1 MAIETTTLPDAAA
14 RSDLQRIA
22 VVLAMILEIGATFLP
37 SLGLGDPIQ
46 ERSDATRTLITPS
59 GWAFAIWGPLFAG
72 SFVFAIYQALPA
84 QRDNAL
90 LDRLAWPATGAFA
103 AIGMWAVYTQFYAL
117 TAVSVAI
124 IVTALACLL
133 TVFRILV
140 DTPRDFSRGER
151 WLVVLV
157 FSALAAWLTAA
168 SIVNIAAT
176 LTYYGVDAGGANA
189 MLAAAVVIVGGI
201 IVALAVWRGRGNPIY
216 AAVFLWA
223 LSAIYGAGGQVAAPV
238 AYATILAG
246 VLVIIAT
253 TLQLRHAAN
262 RRHWL
267 G

>member
-1 MAIETTTLPDAAA
+1 M

-22 VVLAMILEIGATFLP
+22 VILAMILEIGATFLP
-37 SLGLGDPIQ
+37 NLGLGDPIQ
-46 ERSDATRTLITPS
+46 ERSDATRTLLTPS

-72 SFVFAIYQALPA
+72 SFLFAIYQVLPA

-90 LDRLAWPATGAFA
+90 LDRIGWPVAGAFS
-103 AIGMWAVYTQFYAL
+103 AIGLWAVYTQFYAL

-124 IVTALACLL
+124 ILTALVCLMA
-133 TVFRILV
+133 VYRVLV
-140 DTPRDFSRGER
+140 GMERGFTRSER
-151 WLVVLV
+151 WLAVLV

-176 LTYYGVDAGGANA
+176 LTYYGVDAGSANA
-189 MLAAAVVIVGGI
+189 MLAAGVVLVGGI

-223 LSAIYGAGGQVAAPV
+223 LSAIHFAGGQVAPPLALATVV
-238 AYATILAG
+238 AGL
-246 VLVIIAT
+246 LVIAAVV
-253 TLQLRHAAN
+253 LKLRDAAN
-262 RRHWL
+262 RQHWL